1 MGPSRT
7 LRGMLR
13 GCETDQDGRNVP
25 DAVKDEW
32 TTKRRSYMTPLCK
45 KPPRECTRAE
55 PTRSGRPTNGWD
67 GMPPSHQVL
76 THNVLN
82 TCTFKTRCFFFSFFT
97 NMSPAADK
105 CLQFISRQSVCR
117 SVYSLLQRAT
127 AYNSLHQGMIPSTR
141 KHKGAIVTTWNDK
154 PFAVLAS
161 HTTPLAPKR
170 CGTPT
175 YRAGEHYSTPTEDHD
190 TTLLWP
196 NQGHCTLASLP
207 SHPTALLGSPSPWRG
222 PIGSIVLCQSGTEW
236 V

>member
-1 MGPSRT
+1 MDDEKTLVHDAPVQKAPKGMHTGRTYEVRSANERLGWNAPFAPSPDSQCIKH
-7 LRGMLR
+7 LHFQNQML
-13 GCETDQDGRNVP
+13 
-25 DAVKDEW
+25 
-32 TTKRRSYMTPLCK
+32 
-45 KPPRECTRAE
+45 
-55 PTRSGRPTNGWD
+55 
-67 GMPPSHQVL
+67 
-76 THNVLN
+76 
-82 TCTFKTRCFFFSFFT
+82 FFSFFT

-154 PFAVLAS
+154 AFAVLAS